1 MIKKKLIRK
10 VLPAPL
16 PEEKVPVPDFVV
28 EVDAPEEFPAP
39 KEKVPAPKEEVPQ
52 EDSEEDSQEDSD
64 DEDYHP
70 VPPQFFTSLEEELPK
85 GEVLL
90 VIRKSEYE
98 AMKQRIEELEG
109 AKTAKK
115 FVPKKEYKYKYEI
128 HEDHEVKVCKRKEDD
143 ADDKVNKRREYQR
156 ERYRMIYAKKNEE
169 ERRKK

>member
-1 MIKKKLIRK
+1 MSAPIIKKKLIRK

-16 PEEKVPVPDFVV
+16 PVEEVPAPEEKVPVPDFVV
-28 EVDAPEEFPAP
+28 EVDAP
-39 KEKVPAPKEEVPQ
+39 KEEVPQ
-52 EDSEEDSQEDSD
+52 EDSEEDSD